1 MKLSAFP
8 LLFLL
13 TFLSIS
19 SLTAQSQINVIPE
32 PVSTKV
38 KDGVFNLPDQ
48 VTVQIPNQTG
58 VNYIGKYLENKLAT
72 ATGYS
77 IEVKNT
83 DQVKA
88 DIILKLNKKQDPEIG
103 NEGCLLYTSDAAD
116 DLLCVD

>member
-19 SLTAQSQINVIPE
+19 SLTAQSHINVIPE

-38 KDGVFNLPDQ
+38 KDGVFNLPEQ
-48 VTVQIPNQTG
+48 VTIQIPNQRE
-58 VNYIGKYLENKLAT
+58 VNYIGKYLKNKLAT

-83 DQVKA
+83 DQAKA
-88 DIILKLNKKQDPEIG
+88 DI
-103 NEGCLLYTSDAAD
+103 
-116 DLLCVD
+116 